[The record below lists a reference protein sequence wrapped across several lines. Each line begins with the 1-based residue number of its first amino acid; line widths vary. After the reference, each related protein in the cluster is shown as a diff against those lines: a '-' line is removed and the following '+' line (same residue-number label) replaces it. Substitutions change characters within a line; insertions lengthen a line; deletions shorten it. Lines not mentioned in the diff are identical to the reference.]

1 VHDEEGSLCQDR
13 SARPRLN
20 SRYGI
25 IPVVIP
31 PSTEPT
37 VDNDLAVKT
46 RQQLERILASRTF
59 HQADRLK
66 RFIAFIVEET
76 ISGRGNQ
83 LKEFLLGMEVFGKD
97 SRFDPRTD
105 PIVRVQARR
114 LRVRLARYYSEEG
127 QEDDVHIDLPKG
139 GYAPVIKRHQPPP
152 KRVVTAALVS
162 RNTVMVIPFSDY
174 TPQGDQE
181 FFCKGAGEEII
192 QTLMRLNNIRV
203 ISPGSSNTSEGPS
216 NPRDAADCL
225 NVALVIAGSIR
236 KSRDEFRITTH
247 LIDGVSGRY
256 LWTDSIDRR
265 MDDVFAIQ
273 EEVASAVAEKLAA
286 ELSSG
291 WTARGQRPTGNLAAY
306 NLYVQGRYHMGQRT
320 EEGLR
325 LAVEFFERAIVEDEH
340 CAEAFAGLADAN
352 GLLGHY
358 GILSPAE
365 VWSKVASNASWAVTL
380 NDNSAE
386 AHSSLAN
393 VKATQD
399 WDWLG
404 AEREFQRAIRLDPRY
419 PTAHHWYA
427 MSCLAPLGKLDEAV
441 EEIQMAQALDPIS
454 SIISRDRAMIYY
466 YQREFDL
473 ALDQCDHT
481 IELNPHFYPAYW
493 ALGLIQEQRG
503 DFDESAAAFQRGL
516 QLSPH
521 SPRMRGAFGRTLALA
536 GKKKEALKTLSE
548 LHDLAAKQYVSP
560 FELAS
565 LHFALGQVEPGFE
578 WLTRACQDRCYE
590 LVAIRVDPRFDSL
603 RGQPMFTSLANK
615 LGVE

>member
-1 VHDEEGSLCQDR
+1 
-13 SARPRLN
+13 
-20 SRYGI
+20 
-25 IPVVIP
+25 VIP

-37 VDNDLAVKT
+37 VDNDLHVKT
-46 RQQLERILASRTF
+46 RQQLARILASRTF

-66 RFIAFIVEET
+66 RFIGFVVEET
-76 ISGRGNQ
+76 ISGRGNH

-97 SRFDPRTD
+97 ARFDPRTD

-127 QEDDVHIDLPKG
+127 QEDDILIDLPKG
-139 GYAPVIKRHQPPP
+139 GYSPVFKRHLPPP
-152 KRVVTAALVS
+152 KRLVTAALVG
-162 RNTVMVIPFSDY
+162 RNTVVVIPFTDY
-174 TPQGDQE
+174 SPQGDQE
-181 FFCKGAGEEII
+181 FFCKGVGEEII

-203 ISPGSSNTSEGPS
+203 FSPGSQNASEGVS
-216 NPRDAADCL
+216 DPRDAADRL
-225 NVALVIAGSIR
+225 NAAIAITGSIR
-236 KSRDEFRITTH
+236 RSRDECRITTH

-265 MDDVFAIQ
+265 MEDIFAIQ
-273 EEVASAVAEKLAA
+273 EEVAAAVAEKLAA
-286 ELSSG
+286 ELSGG
-291 WTARGQRPTGNLAAY
+291 WTAKGQKPTGNLAAC
-306 NLYVQGRYHMGQRT
+306 NLYLQGRYHMGQRT

-340 CAEAFAGLADAN
+340 FAEAFCGLADAS

-358 GILSPAE
+358 GIVSPAE
-365 VWSKVASNASWAVTL
+365 VWTKIASNASWAVTL

-386 AHSSLAN
+386 AHTSLAQ

-404 AEREFQRAIRLDPRY
+404 AQREFQRAIRLDPQY
-419 PTAHHWYA
+419 STAHHWYA
-427 MSCLAPLGKLDEAV
+427 MSSLVPLGKLEEAL
-441 EEIQMAQALDPIS
+441 EEIQIAQALDPIS
-454 SIISRDRAMIYY
+454 SIISRDLAVIHYY
-466 YQREFDL
+466 KREFES

-481 IELNPHFYPAYW
+481 IESNPHFSPAYW

-503 DFDESAAAFQRGL
+503 DLDESAAAFQRAI
-516 QLSPH
+516 QLSPN
-521 SPRMRGAFGRTLALA
+521 SPRMRGGLGRTLALA

-548 LHDLAAKQYVSP
+548 LHDLAAKEYVSP

-578 WLTRACQDRCYE
+578 WLTRAYQDRCYE
-590 LVAIRVDPRFDSL
+590 LVSIRVDPRFDSL
-603 RGQPMFTSLANK
+603 RGHPMFKSLSTK

>member
-1 VHDEEGSLCQDR
+1 M
-13 SARPRLN
+13 
-20 SRYGI
+20 
-25 IPVVIP
+25 IP

-37 VDNDLAVKT
+37 VENDLSVKT
-46 RQQLERILASRTF
+46 KQQLARILASRTF

-66 RFIAFIVEET
+66 RFISFVVEET
-76 ISGRGNQ
+76 IAGRGTQ

-97 SRFDPRTD
+97 ARFDPRTD

-127 QEDDVHIDLPKG
+127 QEDEVLIDLPKG
-139 GYAPVIKRHQPPP
+139 GYAPVIERHEPPP
-152 KRVVTAALVS
+152 KRMVTAALVG
-162 RNTVMVIPFSDY
+162 RNTVVVIPYTDY
-174 TPQGDQE
+174 SPQGGQE
-181 FFCKGAGEEII
+181 CFCKGVGEEII

-203 ISPGSSNTSEGPS
+203 VSPRTQTPSEGAAD
-216 NPRDAADCL
+216 PRDAADRL
-225 NVALVIAGSIR
+225 NAAITITGSIR
-236 KSRDEFRITTH
+236 QSRDEFRITTH

-273 EEVASAVAEKLAA
+273 EEIAAAVAEKLGA
-286 ELSSG
+286 ELSGG
-291 WTARGQRPTGNLAAY
+291 WAAKGQKPTGNLAAY
-306 NLYVQGRYHMGQRT
+306 NLYLQGRYHMGQRT

-340 CAEAFAGLADAN
+340 YAEAFCGLADAN

-358 GILSPAE
+358 GIVSPAE
-365 VWSKVASNASWAVTL
+365 VWTKIASNVSWAATL

-386 AHSSLAN
+386 VHTSLAH

-404 AEREFQRAIRLDPRY
+404 AQREFQRAIQLDPRY

-427 MSCLAPLGKLDEAV
+427 MSCLAPLGKLDEALD
-441 EEIQMAQALDPIS
+441 EIQIALALDPIS
-454 SIISRDRAMIYY
+454 SIISRDRAVIYY
-466 YQREFDL
+466 YQREFES

-481 IELNPHFYPAYW
+481 IESNPHFSPAYW

-503 DFDESAAAFQRGL
+503 DFDESAAAFQRAI
-516 QLSPH
+516 QLSPN
-521 SPRMRGAFGRTLALA
+521 SPRMRGALGRTLALA
-536 GKKKEALKTLSE
+536 GKKKEALKTLSD
-548 LHDLAAKQYVSP
+548 LHDLAAKVYVSP

-578 WLTRACQDRCYE
+578 WLTRAYQDRCYE
-590 LVAIRVDPRFDSL
+590 LVSIRVDPRLDSL
-603 RGQPMFTSLANK
+603 RGHPMFTSLSSK